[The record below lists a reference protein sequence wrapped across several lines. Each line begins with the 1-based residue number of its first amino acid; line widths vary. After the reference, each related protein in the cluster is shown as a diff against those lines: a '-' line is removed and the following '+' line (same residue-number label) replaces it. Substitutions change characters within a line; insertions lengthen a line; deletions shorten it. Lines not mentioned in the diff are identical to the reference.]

1 MQKKKNGFLVFCFSF
16 LPGAAEMYMGFMKMG
31 FSLLAVFAAA
41 ICIVSLIG
49 VPELSVIPAIMYVY
63 SFFHAHNIAGL
74 DDKRF
79 MELKDDYLFGLE
91 RVSELGEQLKGK
103 YKKWVA
109 IALIV
114 LGAVMIWR
122 TGLDLL
128 GDYLGFSNIIVKAL
142 YRITEYVPRCI
153 IGVVIIVVGIR
164 LIAGKKDEQE

>member
-79 MELKDDYLFGLE
+79 MELKDDYFFGLE

-103 YKKWVA
+103 YKKWAA

>member
-91 RVSELGEQLKGK
+91 RASELGEQLKGK

-142 YRITEYVPRCI
+142 YRITDYVPRCI
-153 IGVVIIVVGIR
+153 IGVVIIAVGIR